1 MNTEP
6 GDTWDLTWRYLGLDH
21 RTWHYFMFFHVFVHI
36 LACLNHSKPEQH
48 KHRHRHPRSQPSS
61 EDIGGVK
68 QCKMQAKQCHN
79 DCRVCFMMFNG
90 LKSRAI
96 FPPNKGTNQ
105 QLKDTQRLHCGSL
118 WMVMGIECILC
129 FDTSGSKSDSWNGAS
144 EHDFVFFCPP
154 CPPRV
159 EMWHVFNS
167 WFDAQ
172 LEIWQAFSSFPP
184 KQQERIQW
192 NTDRASLTCDVQLQ
206 RPTGSQR
213 SCWSF
218 CCL

>member
-21 RTWHYFMFFHVFVHI
+21 RTWHYFMFFHVFDHIYIIYI

-129 FDTSGSKSDSWNGAS
+129 FDTSGSKSDSWNGVS

-154 CPPRV
+154 CPPWLKCDMCSIPDLMPNLRFGRLFLLSRPNSRN
-159 EMWHVFNS
+159 EFNETQI
-167 WFDAQ
+167 AH
-172 LEIWQAFSSFPP
+172 L
-184 KQQERIQW
+184 
-192 NTDRASLTCDVQLQ
+192 
-206 RPTGSQR
+206 
-213 SCWSF
+213 
-218 CCL
+218 